1 MKPILQLALDF
12 VDLKR
17 ALKSARAGIAG
28 GVDWLEAGT
37 PLIKSE
43 GLHAVRELRK
53 LFPDSTIV
61 ADMKIMDYTQM
72 EFTDGFSYDY
82 IVQLQNQIDDL
93 MTTAIDYHIGT
104 EIQIPNL
111 PVFGRAGFMY
121 FQSPFDGDPS
131 EFNKKYVSAGAGAVV
146 DNQFVID
153 FAYTYGWWQDYGD
166 NYGSNVSRTYQDIL
180 VDNMILTLAVRF

>member
-17 ALKSARAGIAG
+17 ALKSAQAGIAG

-61 ADMKIMDYTQM
+61 ADMKIMDAGRT
-72 EFTDGFSYDY
+72 E
-82 IVQLQNQIDDL
+82 VE
-93 MTTAIDYHIGT
+93 TA
-104 EIQIPNL
+104 
-111 PVFGRAGFMY
+111 A
-121 FQSPFDGDPS
+121 
-131 EFNKKYVSAGAGAVV
+131 KAGANIHCSC
-146 DNQFVID
+146 NQGMIC
-153 FAYTYGWWQDYGD
+153 W
-166 NYGSNVSRTYQDIL
+166 YQ
-180 VDNMILTLAVRF
+180 V